1 MKLSH
6 LLLAIT
12 TGSSVPTSSSAGRV
26 LNAFGEESYGVDV
39 SFPVHYL
46 NVQSKENNPLGD
58 RQKFYDEFMKGC
70 REHYGGKKG
79 SAACDI
85 TEEDRLAMSLRQP
98 KSMQVSSCCR
108 DTYLSSL
115 TTDYRLSDTHHASIR
130 YTSCAYTFITTFRTT
145 QTPAL
150 RRCQHPRK
158 SSTFLLIIGRRIVTR
173 ENKRI
178 GPKVTRTSITGRVQ
192 LTW

>member
-70 REHYGGKKG
+70 REHYGGMKG

-108 DTYLSSL
+108 DASLSSL
-115 TTDYRLSDTHHASIR
+115 TTGYRLQTIRHSSCIHTLHILCLHH
-130 YTSCAYTFITTFRTT
+130 F
-145 QTPAL
+145 
-150 RRCQHPRK
+150 
-158 SSTFLLIIGRRIVTR
+158 
-173 ENKRI
+173 
-178 GPKVTRTSITGRVQ
+178 
-192 LTW
+192 